1 VGRRF
6 DPDRAHKIE
15 MTGNKAFPNPIL
27 SLRQI
32 FSFNA
37 PQHLLPFGVLLSRGV
52 KTLAHRK
59 REIKVSLR
67 KKAQAP
73 ATVAAWSV
81 SDLSALYTQNR
92 SSLIAQA
99 RRILRSDADAA
110 EVVQDAFLKFILA
123 APELDTADRAMAYLR
138 TTVNNLCLNVIRATG
153 SRPNLVAI
161 DSDATQE
168 RLSEI
173 AAENHIPMDATLAAA
188 EDASIIREALS
199 RLSKTQR
206 TALVMWEVEGR
217 TTKEIATAIGTSE
230 KNVRHV
236 VQRARA
242 SFIRVLT
249 EWVVDEKTGAT
260 ALDSISGTYKK
271 AAELAKKSS
280 KVALSLLIVMV
291 AFLGFNSVTGSEFNN
306 GSLVSTF
313 TQEAPASVQSSP
325 SSLPDT
331 NIDLSNQKFI
341 EDNSA
346 INFRTSKSLFAGL
359 SKDGLPTGFTVSDTT
374 GNVGSLFVSSQ
385 STITNPD
392 GYVLVS
398 YAQSLGESTLNA
410 LFSQTITV
418 DGAGTSYF
426 ASPSVTVAGSWF
438 PLTQTGSASAITR
451 LSNGNYLLTA
461 TIYIDSTVD
470 SALFVAATGG
480 LDVDAI
486 PNEITTRIILN
497 SSKSSILAQAINI
510 GAKGV
515 K

>member
-1 VGRRF
+1 
-6 DPDRAHKIE
+6 
-15 MTGNKAFPNPIL
+15 M
-27 SLRQI
+27 
-32 FSFNA
+32 
-37 PQHLLPFGVLLSRGV
+37 
-52 KTLAHRK
+52 
-59 REIKVSLR
+59 SLR
-67 KKAQAP
+67 KKAKSP
-73 ATVAAWSV
+73 ATVAAWTV

-153 SRPNLVAI
+153 SRPNLVAL
-161 DSDATQE
+161 DSDTSQE

-173 AAENHIPMDATLAAA
+173 AVENHIPMDATLAAA
-188 EDASIIREALS
+188 EDASLIREALS
-199 RLSKTQR
+199 RLSETQR

-217 TTKEIATAIGTSE
+217 TTKEIAKAIGTSE
-230 KNVRHV
+230 KNVRHI

-249 EWVVDEKTGAT
+249 EWVVDEKTGST
-260 ALDSISGTYKK
+260 ALDALSGTYKK
-271 AAELAKKSS
+271 ATELAQKSS

-291 AFLGFNSVTGSEFNN
+291 AFLGFNSVTGTEFNTAN
-306 GSLVSTF
+306 VITSL
-313 TQEAPASVQSSP
+313 TQEAPAPDNSDASTTPSP
-325 SSLPDT
+325 SSTGESLV
-331 NIDLSNQKFI
+331 NQKLI

-346 INFRTSKSLFAGL
+346 INFRASKSLFAGL
-359 SKDGLPTGFTVSDTT
+359 SKDGLPTGFTVSDSA
-374 GNVGSLFVSSQ
+374 GDVGTIGLSSQ

-398 YAQSLGESTLNA
+398 YLQAYGDNVTNLLMSQSV
-410 LFSQTITV
+410 TV
-418 DGAGTSYF
+418 DGSGTSYF
-426 ASPSVTVAGSWF
+426 ASPSITVAGSWF
-438 PLTQTGSASAITR
+438 ALTQTGSASTITR
-451 LSNGNYLLTA
+451 LANGNYLLTA
-461 TIYIDSTVD
+461 TLYIESTVD

-486 PNEITTRIILN
+486 PNEISTRIILS

-510 GAKGV
+510 STKGV

>member
-1 VGRRF
+1 
-6 DPDRAHKIE
+6 
-15 MTGNKAFPNPIL
+15 
-27 SLRQI
+27 
-32 FSFNA
+32 
-37 PQHLLPFGVLLSRGV
+37 
-52 KTLAHRK
+52 
-59 REIKVSLR
+59 VSLH

-73 ATVAAWSV
+73 ATIAAWSV

-123 APELDTADRAMAYLR
+123 APELDTSDRAMAYLR
-138 TTVNNLCLNVIRATG
+138 ATVNNLCLNVIRATG

-161 DSDATQE
+161 DSDSSQE
-168 RLSEI
+168 RLAEL

-199 RLSKTQR
+199 RLSETQR

-217 TTKEIATAIGTSE
+217 TTKEIANAIGTSE

-242 SFIRVLT
+242 SFVRVLA
-249 EWVVDEKTGAT
+249 EWIVDEKTGST
-260 ALDSISGTYKK
+260 ALDALSGTYKK

-280 KVALSLLIVMV
+280 RIALSLLIVMV
-291 AFLGFNSVTGSEFNN
+291 AFLGFNSVTGSEFNTPTTIA
-306 GSLVSTF
+306 SSKQEVPSTVN
-313 TQEAPASVQSSP
+313 S
-325 SSLPDT
+325 DT
-331 NIDLSNQKFI
+331 NNDSSQSATVENLLDQKI
-341 EDNSA
+341 IRDDSA
-346 INFRTSKSLFAGL
+346 INFRTSKSLVAGL
-359 SKDGLPTGFTVSDTT
+359 SIDGLPTGFTVSDSA
-374 GNVGSLFVSSQ
+374 GEVGSVGISSQ

-398 YAQSLGESTLNA
+398 YLQTYGDNVLNLLMSQSV
-410 LFSQTITV
+410 TV
-418 DGAGTSYF
+418 DGSGTSYY
-426 ASPSVTVAGSWF
+426 ASPSITVAGSWF
-438 PLTQTGSASAITR
+438 PLTQIGHASAISR

-461 TIYIDSTVD
+461 TLYIDSTVD

>member
-1 VGRRF
+1 
-6 DPDRAHKIE
+6 
-15 MTGNKAFPNPIL
+15 M
-27 SLRQI
+27 
-32 FSFNA
+32 
-37 PQHLLPFGVLLSRGV
+37 
-52 KTLAHRK
+52 
-59 REIKVSLR
+59 SLR

-92 SSLIAQA
+92 SLLVAQA

-138 TTVNNLCLNVIRATG
+138 TTVTNLCLNVIRATG
-153 SRPNLVAI
+153 SRPNLVAL
-161 DSDATQE
+161 DSDTSQE
-168 RLSEI
+168 RLAEI
-173 AAENHIPMDATLAAA
+173 AAENHTPMDATLAAA

-199 RLSKTQR
+199 RLSETQR

-217 TTKEIATAIGTSE
+217 TTKEIAEAIGTSE
-230 KNVRHV
+230 KNVRHI

-249 EWVVDEKTGAT
+249 EWVVDEKTGST
-260 ALDSISGTYKK
+260 ALDALSGTYKK
-271 AAELAKKSS
+271 ASELAKKSS
-280 KVALSLLIVMV
+280 KAALSLVIVLV
-291 AFLGFNSVTGSEFNN
+291 AFLGFNSVTGSELNT
-306 GSLVSTF
+306 GSVISSITQKTPITNEISPKTLSTD
-313 TQEAPASVQSSP
+313 ESDVAA
-325 SSLPDT
+325 
-331 NIDLSNQKFI
+331 SNQKLVD
-341 EDNSA
+341 ENSA
-346 INFRTSKSLFAGL
+346 INFRAVNSLFAGL
-359 SKDGLPTGFTVSDTT
+359 SKDGLPTGFTLSDSA
-374 GNVGSLFVSSQ
+374 GDVSSL
-385 STITNPD
+385 SLTSESKISNPD

-398 YAQSLGESTLNA
+398 YAQSQGDSAINA
-410 LFSQTITV
+410 LIAQTITV
-418 DGAGTSYF
+418 DGSGTSYF

-438 PLTQTGSASAITR
+438 PLTQTGSASTITR

-510 GAKGV
+510 DAKGV

>member
-1 VGRRF
+1 
-6 DPDRAHKIE
+6 
-15 MTGNKAFPNPIL
+15 M
-27 SLRQI
+27 
-32 FSFNA
+32 
-37 PQHLLPFGVLLSRGV
+37 
-52 KTLAHRK
+52 
-59 REIKVSLR
+59 SLR

-99 RRILRSDADAA
+99 RRILRSDVDAA

-173 AAENHIPMDATLAAA
+173 AAENHIPMDSTLAAA

-199 RLSKTQR
+199 RLSETQR
-206 TALVMWEVEGR
+206 KALVMWEVEGR

-249 EWVVDEKTGAT
+249 EWVVDEKSGST
-260 ALDSISGTYKK
+260 ALDALSGTYKK

-291 AFLGFNSVTGSEFNN
+291 AFLGFNSVTGSEFNTAN
-306 GSLVSTF
+306 VITSL
-313 TQEAPASVQSSP
+313 TQEAPASDNSDASTTPTP
-325 SSLPDT
+325 SSTDENLV
-331 NIDLSNQKFI
+331 NQKLI
-341 EDNSA
+341 EGNSE

-359 SKDGLPTGFTVSDTT
+359 SKDGLPTSFTVSDAT
-374 GNVGSLFVSSQ
+374 GAFGSIGLSGQ

-398 YAQSLGESTLNA
+398 YLQTYGEDVINLLMSQSV
-410 LFSQTITV
+410 TV
-418 DGAGTSYF
+418 DGSGTSYF
-426 ASPSVTVAGSWF
+426 SSPSITVAGSWF
-438 PLTQTGSASAITR
+438 PLTQTGSASTIIR

-470 SALFVAATGG
+470 SALFLATTGG

>member
-1 VGRRF
+1 
-6 DPDRAHKIE
+6 
-15 MTGNKAFPNPIL
+15 M
-27 SLRQI
+27 
-32 FSFNA
+32 
-37 PQHLLPFGVLLSRGV
+37 
-52 KTLAHRK
+52 
-59 REIKVSLR
+59 SLR

-73 ATVAAWSV
+73 ASVAAWSV

-123 APELDTADRAMAYLR
+123 APDLDTADRAMAYLR

-168 RLSEI
+168 RLAEI
-173 AAENHIPMDATLAAA
+173 AAENHIPMDSTLAAA

-199 RLSKTQR
+199 RLSETQR

-217 TTKEIATAIGTSE
+217 TTKEIAYAIGTSE

-249 EWVVDEKTGAT
+249 EWVLDEKTGAT

-280 KVALSLLIVMV
+280 KVALSLLIVIV
-291 AFLGFNSVTGSEFNN
+291 AFLGLNSVTGSEFNS
-306 GSLVSTF
+306 GLVVSTL
-313 TQEAPASVQSSP
+313 TQEAPASTQSP
-325 SSLPDT
+325 TPTPTPTPTKT
-331 NIDLSNQKFI
+331 NSDYSIQKLI

-359 SKDGLPTGFTVSDTT
+359 SKDGLPTGFTVSDAT
-374 GNVGSLFVSSQ
+374 GNVGLLSISSQ
-385 STITNPD
+385 SNIINPD
-392 GYVLVS
+392 GYTLVS
-398 YAQSLGESTLNA
+398 YAQSLGDSTLNI
-410 LFSQTITV
+410 LVSQTITV
-418 DGAGTSYF
+418 DGSGTSYF

-438 PLTQTGSASAITR
+438 PLTQNGSASTITR
-451 LSNGNYLLTA
+451 LPNGNYLLTA

-486 PNEITTRIILN
+486 PNEIITRIILN

>member
-1 VGRRF
+1 
-6 DPDRAHKIE
+6 
-15 MTGNKAFPNPIL
+15 
-27 SLRQI
+27 
-32 FSFNA
+32 
-37 PQHLLPFGVLLSRGV
+37 
-52 KTLAHRK
+52 
-59 REIKVSLR
+59 VSLR

-199 RLSKTQR
+199 RLSETQR

-217 TTKEIATAIGTSE
+217 TTKEIAAAIGTSE
-230 KNVRHV
+230 TNVRHV

-242 SFIRVLT
+242 SFIRVLI

-306 GSLVSTF
+306 GSVISTI
-313 TQEAPASVQSSP
+313 TQEVLDSTP
-325 SSLPDT
+325 SSIPAPTETKL
-331 NIDLSNQKFI
+331 DLSNQKLM

-359 SKDGLPTGFTVSDTT
+359 SKDGLPIGFTVSDAT
-374 GNVGSLFVSSQ
+374 GNLGSLSISSQ
-385 STITNPD
+385 STVTNPD

-398 YAQSLGESTLNA
+398 YAQSLGDSTLNA
-410 LFSQTITV
+410 LMSQTITV
-418 DGAGTSYF
+418 DGSGTSYF

-438 PLTQTGSASAITR
+438 PLTQTGSASTITR
-451 LSNGNYLLTA
+451 LSSGNYLLVA
-461 TIYIDSTVD
+461 TIYIDSTLD

-497 SSKSSILAQAINI
+497 SSKSSILAQAIHI

>member
-1 VGRRF
+1 
-6 DPDRAHKIE
+6 
-15 MTGNKAFPNPIL
+15 
-27 SLRQI
+27 
-32 FSFNA
+32 
-37 PQHLLPFGVLLSRGV
+37 
-52 KTLAHRK
+52 
-59 REIKVSLR
+59 VSLF
-67 KKAQAP
+67 KKVQAP

-81 SDLSALYTQNR
+81 SDLSALYTQNL

-153 SRPNLVAI
+153 SRPNLVAL
-161 DSDATQE
+161 DSDTSQE
-168 RLSEI
+168 RLAEI
-173 AAENHIPMDATLAAA
+173 SAESHIPMDATLAAA

-199 RLSKTQR
+199 RLSETQR

-217 TTKEIATAIGTSE
+217 TTKEIAQAIGTSE

-249 EWVVDEKTGAT
+249 EWVVDEKTGST
-260 ALDSISGTYKK
+260 ALDVLSGTYKK
-271 AAELAKKSS
+271 AAEITKKSS
-280 KVALSLLIVMV
+280 KAVLSLLIVMV
-291 AFLGFNSVTGSEFNN
+291 AFLGFNSVTGSEFNTPTTN
-306 GSLVSTF
+306 ATAK
-313 TQEAPASVQSSP
+313 QELPPTVNSEASN
-325 SSLPDT
+325 SLPPATVENLLDKKIT
-331 NIDLSNQKFI
+331 

-359 SKDGLPTGFTVSDTT
+359 SIDGLPNGFTISDSA
-374 GNVGSLFVSSQ
+374 GEVGLVGLSTQ

-398 YAQSLGESTLNA
+398 YLQAYGDNVVNLLMSQSV
-410 LFSQTITV
+410 TV
-418 DGAGTSYF
+418 DGSGTSYS
-426 ASPSVTVAGSWF
+426 ASPSITVAGSWF
-438 PLTQTGSASAITR
+438 PLTQSGSASSITR

-461 TIYIDSTVD
+461 TLYIDSTID
-470 SALFVAATGG
+470 SSLFVPANGG

-497 SSKSSILAQAINI
+497 SNKSSILAQAINI

>member
-1 VGRRF
+1 MAPIRR
-6 DPDRAHKIE
+6 
-15 MTGNKAFPNPIL
+15 
-27 SLRQI
+27 
-32 FSFNA
+32 
-37 PQHLLPFGVLLSRGV
+37 QHLASGGVLLSRGQDV
-52 KTLAHRK
+52 VSLKAG
-59 REIKVSLR
+59 IQVSLR

-138 TTVNNLCLNVIRATG
+138 TTINNLCLNVIRAAG

-173 AAENHIPMDATLAAA
+173 AAENHIPMDSTLAAA

-199 RLSKTQR
+199 RLSETQR

-230 KNVRHV
+230 KNVRHI

-291 AFLGFNSVTGSEFNN
+291 AFLGFNSVTGSEFNTAN
-306 GSLVSTF
+306 VITSL
-313 TQEAPASVQSSP
+313 TQEAPAP
-325 SSLPDT
+325 
-331 NIDLSNQKFI
+331 
-341 EDNSA
+341 DNSCLLY
-346 INFRTSKSLFAGL
+346 TS
-359 SKDGLPTGFTVSDTT
+359 D
-374 GNVGSLFVSSQ
+374 
-385 STITNPD
+385 
-392 GYVLVS
+392 
-398 YAQSLGESTLNA
+398 
-410 LFSQTITV
+410 
-418 DGAGTSYF
+418 
-426 ASPSVTVAGSWF
+426 
-438 PLTQTGSASAITR
+438 
-451 LSNGNYLLTA
+451 
-461 TIYIDSTVD
+461 
-470 SALFVAATGG
+470 AA
-480 LDVDAI
+480 D
-486 PNEITTRIILN
+486 E
-497 SSKSSILAQAINI
+497 
-510 GAKGV
+510 
-515 K
+515 

>member
-1 VGRRF
+1 
-6 DPDRAHKIE
+6 
-15 MTGNKAFPNPIL
+15 M
-27 SLRQI
+27 
-32 FSFNA
+32 
-37 PQHLLPFGVLLSRGV
+37 
-52 KTLAHRK
+52 
-59 REIKVSLR
+59 SLR

-173 AAENHIPMDATLAAA
+173 AAENHIPRDATLAAA

-199 RLSKTQR
+199 RLSETQR

-217 TTKEIATAIGTSE
+217 TTKEIAAAIGTSE

-260 ALDSISGTYKK
+260 ALDSLSGTYKK

-280 KVALSLLIVMV
+280 KVALSLLIVLV
-291 AFLGFNSVTGSEFNN
+291 AFLGFNSVTGTEFNT
-306 GSLVSTF
+306 GTAVSNF
-313 TQEAPASVQSSP
+313 TQEAPATSQVVPITPSP
-325 SSLPDT
+325 SAT
-331 NIDLSNQKFI
+331 AEDLSNQKI
-341 EDNSA
+341 VEDNSA

-359 SKDGLPTGFTVSDTT
+359 SKDGLPTGFTVSDAA
-374 GNVGSLFVSSQ
+374 GNVGSLSVSSQ

-398 YAQSLGESTLNA
+398 YAQSQGDATLSA
-410 LFSQTITV
+410 LISQTITV
-418 DGAGTSYF
+418 DGSGTSYYG
-426 ASPSVTVAGSWF
+426 SPSVTVAGSWY
-438 PLTQTGSASAITR
+438 PLTQSGSASTITR

-461 TIYIDSTVD
+461 TLYIDSTVD

-486 PNEITTRIILN
+486 PNEVTTRIILN

>member
-1 VGRRF
+1 
-6 DPDRAHKIE
+6 
-15 MTGNKAFPNPIL
+15 M
-27 SLRQI
+27 
-32 FSFNA
+32 
-37 PQHLLPFGVLLSRGV
+37 
-52 KTLAHRK
+52 
-59 REIKVSLR
+59 SLR

-123 APELDTADRAMAYLR
+123 APELDTANRAMAYLR

-153 SRPNLVAI
+153 SRPNLVAL
-161 DSDATQE
+161 DSDTSQE

-173 AAENHIPMDATLAAA
+173 AAENHIPMDSTLAAA

-199 RLSKTQR
+199 RLSETQR

-217 TTKEIATAIGTSE
+217 TTKEIAQAIGTSE

-249 EWVVDEKTGAT
+249 EWVVDEKTGST
-260 ALDSISGTYKK
+260 ALDALSGTYKK

-291 AFLGFNSVTGSEFNN
+291 AFLGFNSVTGSEFNTPTITVTAKQEVPSTVN
-306 GSLVSTF
+306 SEVDKNSLQTSA
-313 TQEAPASVQSSP
+313 EE
-325 SSLPDT
+325 
-331 NIDLSNQKFI
+331 ILSAQKMI
-341 EDNSA
+341 QDNSA

-359 SKDGLPTGFTVSDTT
+359 SKDGLPTGFTVSDSA
-374 GNVGSLFVSSQ
+374 GNVGLLSISSQ

-392 GYVLVS
+392 GYILVS
-398 YAQSLGESTLNA
+398 YAQSQSDAIVNA
-410 LFSQTITV
+410 LISQTITV
-418 DGAGTSYF
+418 DGSGTSYF
-426 ASPSVTVAGSWF
+426 ASPSVTVAGSWY
-438 PLTQTGSASAITR
+438 PLTQSGSASTITR
-451 LSNGNYLLTA
+451 LPNGNYLLTS

>member
-1 VGRRF
+1 
-6 DPDRAHKIE
+6 
-15 MTGNKAFPNPIL
+15 M
-27 SLRQI
+27 
-32 FSFNA
+32 
-37 PQHLLPFGVLLSRGV
+37 
-52 KTLAHRK
+52 
-59 REIKVSLR
+59 SLR
-67 KKAQAP
+67 KKVQAP

-168 RLSEI
+168 RLAEI
-173 AAENHIPMDATLAAA
+173 AAENHIPMDSTLAAA

-199 RLSKTQR
+199 RLSETQR

-217 TTKEIATAIGTSE
+217 TTKEIAVAIGTSE

-249 EWVVDEKTGAT
+249 EWVVDEKTGST
-260 ALDSISGTYKK
+260 ALDALSSTYKK

-291 AFLGFNSVTGSEFNN
+291 AFLGFNSITGTEFNASN
-306 GSLVSTF
+306 TVKTLIQETPVSPQT
-313 TQEAPASVQSSP
+313 TPLSQSP
-325 SSLPDT
+325 SAT
-331 NIDLSNQKFI
+331 NEELSTQILI
-341 EDNSA
+341 EENSS
-346 INFRTSKSLFAGL
+346 INFRAAKSLFAGL
-359 SKDGLPTGFTVSDTT
+359 SKDGLPTSFTVSDAT
-374 GNVGSLFVSSQ
+374 GAIGSIGLSGQ
-385 STITNPD
+385 ATITNPD

-398 YAQSLGESTLNA
+398 YLQAYGDNVVNLLMSQSV
-410 LFSQTITV
+410 TV
-418 DGAGTSYF
+418 DGSGTSYF
-426 ASPSVTVAGSWF
+426 ASPSITVAGSWF

-451 LSNGNYLLTA
+451 LTNGDYLLTA

>member
-1 VGRRF
+1 
-6 DPDRAHKIE
+6 
-15 MTGNKAFPNPIL
+15 M
-27 SLRQI
+27 
-32 FSFNA
+32 
-37 PQHLLPFGVLLSRGV
+37 
-52 KTLAHRK
+52 
-59 REIKVSLR
+59 SLR

-92 SSLIAQA
+92 SSFIAQA

-199 RLSKTQR
+199 RLSETQR
-206 TALVMWEVEGR
+206 TALVMWEIEGR
-217 TTKEIATAIGTSE
+217 TTKEIAQAIGTSE

-236 VQRARA
+236 IQRARA
-242 SFIRVLT
+242 SFVRVLT
-249 EWVVDEKTGAT
+249 EWVVDEKTGST
-260 ALDSISGTYKK
+260 ALDALSGTYKK

-291 AFLGFNSVTGSEFNN
+291 AFLGFNSVTGSEFNTAN
-306 GSLVSTF
+306 VITSL
-313 TQEAPASVQSSP
+313 TQEAPAPDNSDASTTPSP
-325 SSLPDT
+325 SST
-331 NIDLSNQKFI
+331 NENLANQKLV
-341 EDNSA
+341 EENSM
-346 INFRTSKSLFAGL
+346 INFRASKSLFAGL
-359 SKDGLPTGFTVSDTT
+359 SKDGLPTGFTVSDSA
-374 GNVGSLFVSSQ
+374 GNVGSLSVSSQ

-398 YAQSLGESTLNA
+398 YAQSQGDAILNTLI
-410 LFSQTITV
+410 SQTITV
-418 DGAGTSYF
+418 DGSGTSYF
-426 ASPSVTVAGSWF
+426 ASPSVTVAGSWY
-438 PLTQTGSASAITR
+438 PLTQSGSASTITR

-461 TIYIDSTVD
+461 TLYIDSTVD
-470 SALFVAATGG
+470 SALFVAVTSG

-486 PNEITTRIILN
+486 PNEVTTRIILN

>member
-1 VGRRF
+1 
-6 DPDRAHKIE
+6 
-15 MTGNKAFPNPIL
+15 M
-27 SLRQI
+27 
-32 FSFNA
+32 
-37 PQHLLPFGVLLSRGV
+37 
-52 KTLAHRK
+52 
-59 REIKVSLR
+59 SLR

-110 EVVQDAFLKFILA
+110 EVVQDSFLKFILA

-173 AAENHIPMDATLAAA
+173 AAENYIPMDATLAAA
-188 EDASIIREALS
+188 EDASVVREALS
-199 RLSKTQR
+199 RLSETQR

-217 TTKEIATAIGTSE
+217 TTKEIANAIGTSE
-230 KNVRHV
+230 SNVRHV

-242 SFIRVLT
+242 SFVRILT
-249 EWVVDEKTGAT
+249 EWVIDEKTGAT
-260 ALDSISGTYKK
+260 ALDALSGKYKK

-291 AFLGFNSVTGSEFNN
+291 AFLGFNSVTGSEFNTPTITATTKQE
-306 GSLVSTF
+306 VPSTVNS
-313 TQEAPASVQSSP
+313 EANSNSSQSSAEEILSVQK
-325 SSLPDT
+325 L
-331 NIDLSNQKFI
+331 IQ
-341 EDNSA
+341 DNTA
-346 INFRTSKSLFAGL
+346 INFRTSNSLFVGL
-359 SKDGLPTGFTVSDTT
+359 SKDGLPSGFTVSDSA
-374 GNVGSLFVSSQ
+374 GDVGSIGLSSQ

-398 YAQSLGESTLNA
+398 YLQTYGDNVVNLLMSQSV
-410 LFSQTITV
+410 TI
-418 DGAGTSYF
+418 DGSGTSYY
-426 ASPSVTVAGSWF
+426 ASPSITIAGSWF
-438 PLTQTGSASAITR
+438 PLTQDGSAATITR

-461 TIYIDSTVD
+461 TIYIDSTAD

-497 SSKSSILAQAINI
+497 SSKSTILAQAINI

>member
-1 VGRRF
+1 
-6 DPDRAHKIE
+6 
-15 MTGNKAFPNPIL
+15 
-27 SLRQI
+27 
-32 FSFNA
+32 
-37 PQHLLPFGVLLSRGV
+37 
-52 KTLAHRK
+52 
-59 REIKVSLR
+59 VSLR

-73 ATVAAWSV
+73 ASVAAWSV

-199 RLSKTQR
+199 RLSQTQR

-217 TTKEIATAIGTSE
+217 STKEIAKAIGTSE

-236 VQRARA
+236 IQRART
-242 SFIRVLT
+242 SFVRVLT
-249 EWVVDEKTGAT
+249 EWVIDETTGAT
-260 ALDSISGTYKK
+260 ALDAVAGTYKK

-291 AFLGFNSVTGSEFNN
+291 AFLGFNSVTGSELN
-306 GSLVSTF
+306 T
-313 TQEAPASVQSSP
+313 
-325 SSLPDT
+325 SSLIT
-331 NIDLSNQKFI
+331 NSAQQELVTDEQIDKAFPAPLSDEVVVENKKSLI
-341 EDNSA
+341 DNSM
-346 INFRTSKSLFAGL
+346 INARSLKSIFAGL
-359 SKDGLPTGFTVSDTT
+359 SDDGLPIGFTVSDRT
-374 GNVGSLFVSSQ
+374 GTVGSLLVTAPSNIPS
-385 STITNPD
+385 PD
-392 GYVLVS
+392 GFSIVS
-398 YAQSLGESTLNA
+398 YAQSQGEDSINIL
-410 LFSQTITV
+410 LSQTITV
-418 DGAGTSYF
+418 DGAGTSYV
-426 ASPSVTVAGSWF
+426 ASPSISIAGNWY
-438 PLTQTGSASAITR
+438 PLTLTETSFNTQR
-451 LSNGNYLLTA
+451 LANGNYLLVA
-461 TIYIDSTVD
+461 SLSVNSTVE
-470 SALFVAATGG
+470 SEIFMGTAGG
-480 LDVDAI
+480 KDVDVI
-486 PNEITTRIILN
+486 PNEIVTRIIMD
-497 SSKSSILAQAINI
+497 SSKSQILAQAINI
-510 GAKGV
+510 SASGV

>member
-1 VGRRF
+1 M
-6 DPDRAHKIE
+6 P
-15 MTGNKAFPNPIL
+15 
-27 SLRQI
+27 
-32 FSFNA
+32 
-37 PQHLLPFGVLLSRGV
+37 
-52 KTLAHRK
+52 
-59 REIKVSLR
+59 LR

-199 RLSKTQR
+199 RLSETQR

-217 TTKEIATAIGTSE
+217 TTKEIAAAIGTSE

-260 ALDSISGTYKK
+260 ALDALSGTYKK

-280 KVALSLLIVMV
+280 KVALSLLIVLV
-291 AFLGFNSVTGSEFNN
+291 AFLGFNSVTGTEFNT
-306 GSLVSTF
+306 GTAVSNF
-313 TQEAPASVQSSP
+313 TQEAPATTQVAPITPSP
-325 SSLPDT
+325 SAT
-331 NIDLSNQKFI
+331 AEELSNQKVV

-346 INFRTSKSLFAGL
+346 INFRTSRSSFAGL
-359 SKDGLPTGFTVSDTT
+359 SKDGLPIGFTVSDAA
-374 GNVGSLFVSSQ
+374 GNVGSLSVSSQ

-398 YAQSLGESTLNA
+398 YAQSQGDATLNA
-410 LFSQTITV
+410 LISQTITV
-418 DGAGTSYF
+418 DSSGTSYF
-426 ASPSVTVAGSWF
+426 GSPSVTVAGSWY
-438 PLTQTGSASAITR
+438 PLTQSGSASTITR

-461 TIYIDSTVD
+461 TLYIDSTVD

-486 PNEITTRIILN
+486 PNEVTTRIILN

>member
-1 VGRRF
+1 
-6 DPDRAHKIE
+6 
-15 MTGNKAFPNPIL
+15 
-27 SLRQI
+27 
-32 FSFNA
+32 
-37 PQHLLPFGVLLSRGV
+37 
-52 KTLAHRK
+52 
-59 REIKVSLR
+59 VSLR

-123 APELDTADRAMAYLR
+123 APELDSADRAMAYLR

-199 RLSKTQR
+199 RLSETQR

-217 TTKEIATAIGTSE
+217 TTKEIAQVIGTSE

-242 SFIRVLT
+242 SFIRVLS

-280 KVALSLLIVMV
+280 KIALSLLIVMV
-291 AFLGFNSVTGSEFNN
+291 AFLGFNSVTGSEFNTSSVIN
-306 GSLVSTF
+306 NL
-313 TQEAPASVQSSP
+313 TQEAQVEIKPSPLGTPSQTLDGKSSVSEKITLDSGQ
-325 SSLPDT
+325 
-331 NIDLSNQKFI
+331 
-341 EDNSA
+341 
-346 INFRTSKSLFAGL
+346 INFRASKSLFAGL
-359 SKDGLPTGFTVSDTT
+359 SKDGIPTGFTVSDSSGEIGLVGLT
-374 GNVGSLFVSSQ
+374 GESI
-385 STITNPD
+385 ITNPD
-392 GYVLVS
+392 GFVVVS
-398 YAQSLGESTLNA
+398 YVQSVGDNVVNFLL
-410 LFSQTITV
+410 SQSITV
-418 DGAGTSYF
+418 DGSGTSYYG
-426 ASPSVTVAGSWF
+426 SPSITVAGSWF
-438 PLTQTGSASAITR
+438 PLTQTGSASTITR
-451 LSNGNYLLTA
+451 LANGTYLLNA
-461 TIYIDSTVD
+461 TLYIDSTVD

-486 PNEITTRIILN
+486 PNEISTRIILT
-497 SSKSSILAQAINI
+497 SSKSSILAQAISI
-510 GAKGV
+510 SAKGV

>member
-1 VGRRF
+1 
-6 DPDRAHKIE
+6 
-15 MTGNKAFPNPIL
+15 
-27 SLRQI
+27 
-32 FSFNA
+32 
-37 PQHLLPFGVLLSRGV
+37 
-52 KTLAHRK
+52 
-59 REIKVSLR
+59 VSLR

-123 APELDTADRAMAYLR
+123 APELDSADRAMAYLR

-161 DSDATQE
+161 DSEATQE

-173 AAENHIPMDATLAAA
+173 AAENHVPMDTTLAAA
-188 EDASIIREALS
+188 EDASIIRQALS
-199 RLSKTQR
+199 RLSETQR

-217 TTKEIATAIGTSE
+217 TTKEIANAIGTSE

-242 SFIRVLT
+242 SFVRVLT
-249 EWVVDEKTGAT
+249 EWVVDEKTGST
-260 ALDSISGTYKK
+260 ALDALSGTYKK
-271 AAELAKKSS
+271 AAELAQKSS

-291 AFLGFNSVTGSEFNN
+291 AFLGFNSVTGSEFNTPTIIA
-306 GSLVSTF
+306 SAK
-313 TQEAPASVQSSP
+313 QEVPSAVNSEPNND
-325 SSLPDT
+325 SSLTSVEQTLPT
-331 NIDLSNQKFI
+331 QKI
-341 EDNSA
+341 VQDNSA

-359 SKDGLPTGFTVSDTT
+359 SKDGLPTGFTLSDSV
-374 GNVGSLFVSSQ
+374 GEVGSFGLSNQ
-385 STITNPD
+385 STIINPD

-398 YAQSLGESTLNA
+398 YLQAYGEDVLNLLMSQS
-410 LFSQTITV
+410 ITV
-418 DGAGTSYF
+418 DGSGTSYF
-426 ASPSVTVAGSWF
+426 ASPSISVAGSWF

-461 TIYIDSTVD
+461 TLYIDSTID
-470 SALFVAATGG
+470 SPLFVPAIGG

-497 SSKSSILAQAINI
+497 PSKSSILAQAINI
-510 GAKGV
+510 SAKGV

>member
-1 VGRRF
+1 
-6 DPDRAHKIE
+6 
-15 MTGNKAFPNPIL
+15 M
-27 SLRQI
+27 
-32 FSFNA
+32 
-37 PQHLLPFGVLLSRGV
+37 
-52 KTLAHRK
+52 
-59 REIKVSLR
+59 SLR
-67 KKAQAP
+67 KKVQAP

-153 SRPNLVAI
+153 SRPNLVAL
-161 DSDATQE
+161 DSDTSQE
-168 RLSEI
+168 RLAEI
-173 AAENHIPMDATLAAA
+173 AAENHIPMDSTLAAA

-199 RLSKTQR
+199 RLSETQR

-217 TTKEIATAIGTSE
+217 TTKEIAQAIGTSE

-242 SFIRVLT
+242 SFIRVLS
-249 EWVVDEKTGAT
+249 EWVVDEKTGST
-260 ALDSISGTYKK
+260 ALDALSGTYKK

-291 AFLGFNSVTGSEFNN
+291 AFLGFNSVTGSEFNTAN
-306 GSLVSTF
+306 VITSL
-313 TQEAPASVQSSP
+313 TQEAPASDNSDASTTPTP
-325 SSLPDT
+325 SSTDENLV
-331 NIDLSNQKFI
+331 NQKLI
-341 EDNSA
+341 EGNSE

-359 SKDGLPTGFTVSDTT
+359 SKDGLPTSFTVSDAT
-374 GNVGSLFVSSQ
+374 GAFGSIGLSGQ

-398 YAQSLGESTLNA
+398 YLQTYGEDVINLLMSQSV
-410 LFSQTITV
+410 TV
-418 DGAGTSYF
+418 DGSGTSYF
-426 ASPSVTVAGSWF
+426 SSPSITVAGSWF
-438 PLTQTGSASAITR
+438 PLTQTGSASTIMR

-470 SALFVAATGG
+470 SALFLATTGG

>member
-1 VGRRF
+1 
-6 DPDRAHKIE
+6 
-15 MTGNKAFPNPIL
+15 M
-27 SLRQI
+27 
-32 FSFNA
+32 
-37 PQHLLPFGVLLSRGV
+37 
-52 KTLAHRK
+52 
-59 REIKVSLR
+59 SLR

-153 SRPNLVAI
+153 SRPNLVAL
-161 DSDATQE
+161 DSDTSQE
-168 RLSEI
+168 RLAEI

-188 EDASIIREALS
+188 EDASMIREALS
-199 RLSKTQR
+199 RLSETQR

-217 TTKEIATAIGTSE
+217 TTKEIAQAIGTSE

-249 EWVVDEKTGAT
+249 EWVVDEETGST
-260 ALDSISGTYKK
+260 ALDALSGTYKK

-291 AFLGFNSVTGSEFNN
+291 AFLGFNSVTGSEFNTAN
-306 GSLVSTF
+306 VITSL
-313 TQEAPASVQSSP
+313 TQEAPAPDNSHASTTPSP
-325 SSLPDT
+325 SSTDENLV
-331 NIDLSNQKFI
+331 NQKLI
-341 EDNSA
+341 EENAA
-346 INFRTSKSLFAGL
+346 INFRASKSLFAGL
-359 SKDGLPTGFTVSDTT
+359 SKDGLPTSFTVADAT
-374 GNVGSLFVSSQ
+374 GALGSIGLSGQ
-385 STITNPD
+385 ATITNPD

-398 YAQSLGESTLNA
+398 YLQAYGDNVINLLMSQSV
-410 LFSQTITV
+410 TV
-418 DGAGTSYF
+418 DSSGTSYF
-426 ASPSVTVAGSWF
+426 ASPSITVAGSWF
-438 PLTQTGSASAITR
+438 PLTQTGSASTITR

-461 TIYIDSTVD
+461 TLYIDSTVD

-480 LDVDAI
+480 LDVDVI
-486 PNEITTRIILN
+486 PNEISTRIILN

-510 GAKGV
+510 SANGV

>member
-1 VGRRF
+1 
-6 DPDRAHKIE
+6 
-15 MTGNKAFPNPIL
+15 M
-27 SLRQI
+27 
-32 FSFNA
+32 
-37 PQHLLPFGVLLSRGV
+37 
-52 KTLAHRK
+52 
-59 REIKVSLR
+59 SLR

-168 RLSEI
+168 RLAEL

-199 RLSKTQR
+199 RLSETQR

-217 TTKEIATAIGTSE
+217 TTKEIAQAIGTSE
-230 KNVRHV
+230 NNVRHV

-249 EWVVDEKTGAT
+249 EWVVDEKTGST
-260 ALDSISGTYKK
+260 ALDALSGTYKK

-291 AFLGFNSVTGSEFNN
+291 AFLGFNSVTGSEFN
-306 GSLVSTF
+306 TP
-313 TQEAPASVQSSP
+313 TIIATAKQEAPATVNSEANNNSSQSATEENFSA
-325 SSLPDT
+325 
-331 NIDLSNQKFI
+331 QKI
-341 EDNSA
+341 IQDNSA

-359 SKDGLPTGFTVSDTT
+359 SKDGLPTGFTISDLA
-374 GNVGSLFVSSQ
+374 GDVGSVGLSTQ

-398 YAQSLGESTLNA
+398 YIQAYGDNVINLLMSQS
-410 LFSQTITV
+410 ITV
-418 DGAGTSYF
+418 DGSGTSYF
-426 ASPSVTVAGSWF
+426 ASPSITVAGSWF

-461 TIYIDSTVD
+461 TLYIDSTID
-470 SALFVAATGG
+470 SPLFVPVTGG

-486 PNEITTRIILN
+486 PNEVTTRIILN

-510 GAKGV
+510 SAKGV

>member
-1 VGRRF
+1 
-6 DPDRAHKIE
+6 
-15 MTGNKAFPNPIL
+15 M
-27 SLRQI
+27 
-32 FSFNA
+32 
-37 PQHLLPFGVLLSRGV
+37 
-52 KTLAHRK
+52 
-59 REIKVSLR
+59 SLR

-153 SRPNLVAI
+153 SRPNLVAL
-161 DSDATQE
+161 DSDTSQE
-168 RLSEI
+168 RLAEI
-173 AAENHIPMDATLAAA
+173 ATENHISMDSTLAAA

-199 RLSKTQR
+199 RLSETQR

-217 TTKEIATAIGTSE
+217 TTKEIAKAIGTSE

-236 VQRARA
+236 IKRARA
-242 SFIRVLT
+242 SFVRILS
-249 EWVVDEKTGAT
+249 EWVIDETTGST
-260 ALDSISGTYKK
+260 ALDAVAGTYKK
-271 AAELAKKSS
+271 ASDIAKKSS
-280 KVALSLLIVMV
+280 RVALSLLIVMV
-291 AFLGFNSVTGSEFNN
+291 AFLGFNSVTGTEFNTAN
-306 GSLVSTF
+306 VITSL
-313 TQEAPASVQSSP
+313 TQEAPAPDNSDASTTPSP
-325 SSLPDT
+325 SSTDENLV
-331 NIDLSNQKFI
+331 NQKLI

-359 SKDGLPTGFTVSDTT
+359 SKDGLPTGFTVSDSA
-374 GNVGSLFVSSQ
+374 GDVGSVGLSSL

-398 YAQSLGESTLNA
+398 YLQAYGENVISLLMSQSV
-410 LFSQTITV
+410 TV
-418 DGAGTSYF
+418 DGSGTSYF
-426 ASPSVTVAGSWF
+426 ASPSITVAGSWF
-438 PLTQTGSASAITR
+438 PLTQTGSASTITR
-451 LSNGNYLLTA
+451 LSNGNYLLSA
-461 TIYIDSTVD
+461 TLYIDSTID
-470 SALFVAATGG
+470 SPLFVAATGG

-486 PNEITTRIILN
+486 PTEISTRIILN
-497 SSKSSILAQAINI
+497 SSKSSILAQAVHI

>member
-1 VGRRF
+1 
-6 DPDRAHKIE
+6 
-15 MTGNKAFPNPIL
+15 
-27 SLRQI
+27 
-32 FSFNA
+32 
-37 PQHLLPFGVLLSRGV
+37 
-52 KTLAHRK
+52 
-59 REIKVSLR
+59 
-67 KKAQAP
+67 
-73 ATVAAWSV
+73 
-81 SDLSALYTQNR
+81 
-92 SSLIAQA
+92 
-99 RRILRSDADAA
+99 
-110 EVVQDAFLKFILA
+110 
-123 APELDTADRAMAYLR
+123 MAYLR

-217 TTKEIATAIGTSE
+217 TTKEIAAAIGTSE

-242 SFIRVLT
+242 SFIRVLS
-249 EWVVDEKTGAT
+249 EWVVDEKSGTT

-291 AFLGFNSVTGSEFNN
+291 AFLGFNSVTGSEFNTAN
-306 GSLVSTF
+306 VITSLSQETPVPDNSDASTTPSPSATSESLV
-313 TQEAPASVQSSP
+313 
-325 SSLPDT
+325 
-331 NIDLSNQKFI
+331 NQKII
-341 EDNSA
+341 ENNSA

-359 SKDGLPTGFTVSDTT
+359 SKDGLPTGFTVSDAT
-374 GNVGSLFVSSQ
+374 GNVGSLSVSSQ

-410 LFSQTITV
+410 LISQTITV

-438 PLTQTGSASAITR
+438 PLTQSGAASTTTR
-451 LSNGNYLLTA
+451 LSNGNYLLTS

-480 LDVDAI
+480 LDVDVI

>member
-1 VGRRF
+1 
-6 DPDRAHKIE
+6 
-15 MTGNKAFPNPIL
+15 M
-27 SLRQI
+27 
-32 FSFNA
+32 
-37 PQHLLPFGVLLSRGV
+37 
-52 KTLAHRK
+52 
-59 REIKVSLR
+59 SLR

-99 RRILRSDADAA
+99 RRVLRSDADAA

-138 TTVNNLCLNVIRATG
+138 TTVNNLCLNVIRATE

-161 DSDATQE
+161 DSDVTQE

-188 EDASIIREALS
+188 EDASLIREALS
-199 RLSKTQR
+199 RLSETQR

-217 TTKEIATAIGTSE
+217 TTKEIAQAIGTSE

-236 VQRARA
+236 IRRARA
-242 SFIRVLT
+242 SFVRILS
-249 EWVVDEKTGAT
+249 EWVIDETTGST
-260 ALDSISGTYKK
+260 ALDAVAGTYKN

-291 AFLGFNSVTGSEFNN
+291 AFLGFNSVTGSEFNTAN
-306 GSLVSTF
+306 VITSL
-313 TQEAPASVQSSP
+313 TQEAPTPDNSDASTTSSP
-325 SSLPDT
+325 SSTGESLV
-331 NIDLSNQKFI
+331 NQKLI
-341 EDNSA
+341 EENSA
-346 INFRTSKSLFAGL
+346 INFRASKSLFAGL
-359 SKDGLPTGFTVSDTT
+359 SKDGLPTSFTVSDSA
-374 GNVGSLFVSSQ
+374 GDVGSIGLSTQ

-398 YAQSLGESTLNA
+398 YLQSYGDNVINFLM
-410 LFSQTITV
+410 SQSVTV
-418 DGAGTSYF
+418 DGSGTSYF
-426 ASPSVTVAGSWF
+426 ASPSITVAGSWF
-438 PLTQTGSASAITR
+438 PLTQTGSAATISR
-451 LSNGNYLLTA
+451 LTNGNYLLIA
-461 TIYIDSTVD
+461 TTYIDSTVD

-497 SSKSSILAQAINI
+497 SGKSSILAQAINI

>member
-1 VGRRF
+1 
-6 DPDRAHKIE
+6 
-15 MTGNKAFPNPIL
+15 M
-27 SLRQI
+27 
-32 FSFNA
+32 
-37 PQHLLPFGVLLSRGV
+37 
-52 KTLAHRK
+52 
-59 REIKVSLR
+59 SLR

-92 SSLIAQA
+92 SSLIVQA

-153 SRPNLVAI
+153 SRPNLVDI
-161 DSDATQE
+161 DSDATRE

-173 AAENHIPMDATLAAA
+173 AAENHIPMDVTLAAA

-199 RLSKTQR
+199 RLSETQR

-217 TTKEIATAIGTSE
+217 TTREIAQAIGTNE
-230 KNVRHV
+230 KNVRHI

-249 EWVVDEKTGAT
+249 EWVVDDKSGAT
-260 ALDSISGTYKK
+260 ALDSLAGTYKK

-291 AFLGFNSVTGSEFNN
+291 AFLGFNSVTGSEIIPN
-306 GSLVSTF
+306 SVISTL
-313 TQEAPASVQSSP
+313 TQDAPNTTSDESSDQP
-325 SSLPDT
+325 AESAT
-331 NIDLSNQKFI
+331 EVDLLNQKVI
-341 EDNSA
+341 EDNAA
-346 INFRTSKSLFAGL
+346 ISFRASKSLFAGL
-359 SKDGLPTGFTVSDTT
+359 SKDGLPTSFTVSDAT
-374 GNVGSLFVSSQ
+374 GATGSIGLSGQ
-385 STITNPD
+385 ATITNPD

-398 YAQSLGESTLNA
+398 YAQSYGDNVINLLM
-410 LFSQTITV
+410 SQSVTV
-418 DGAGTSYF
+418 DGSGTSYF
-426 ASPSVTVAGSWF
+426 ASPSITVAGSWF
-438 PLTQTGSASAITR
+438 PLTQSGSASIITR

-461 TIYIDSTVD
+461 TLYIDSTVD

-486 PNEITTRIILN
+486 PNEISTRIILD

-510 GAKGV
+510 SAKGV

>member
-1 VGRRF
+1 
-6 DPDRAHKIE
+6 
-15 MTGNKAFPNPIL
+15 M
-27 SLRQI
+27 
-32 FSFNA
+32 
-37 PQHLLPFGVLLSRGV
+37 
-52 KTLAHRK
+52 
-59 REIKVSLR
+59 SLR

-153 SRPNLVAI
+153 SRPNLVAL
-161 DSDATQE
+161 DSDTSQE
-168 RLSEI
+168 RLAEI
-173 AAENHIPMDATLAAA
+173 AAENHIPMDSTLAAA

-199 RLSKTQR
+199 RLSETQR

-217 TTKEIATAIGTSE
+217 TTKEIAQAIGTSE

-242 SFIRVLT
+242 SFIRVLS
-249 EWVVDEKTGAT
+249 EWVVDEKTGST
-260 ALDSISGTYKK
+260 ALDALSGTYKK

-291 AFLGFNSVTGSEFNN
+291 AFLGFNSVTGSEFNTAN
-306 GSLVSTF
+306 VITSL
-313 TQEAPASVQSSP
+313 TQEAPAPDNSDALTTPTP
-325 SSLPDT
+325 SSTDENLV
-331 NIDLSNQKFI
+331 NQKLI
-341 EDNSA
+341 EGNSE
-346 INFRTSKSLFAGL
+346 INFRASKSLFAGL
-359 SKDGLPTGFTVSDTT
+359 SKDGLPTSFTVSDAT
-374 GNVGSLFVSSQ
+374 GALGSIGLSGQ

-398 YAQSLGESTLNA
+398 YLQTYGENLINLLMSQSV
-410 LFSQTITV
+410 TV
-418 DGAGTSYF
+418 DGSGTSYF
-426 ASPSVTVAGSWF
+426 ASPSITVAGSWF
-438 PLTQTGSASAITR
+438 PLTQTGSASTITR

-461 TIYIDSTVD
+461 TLYIDSTVD

-486 PNEITTRIILN
+486 PNEISTRIILN